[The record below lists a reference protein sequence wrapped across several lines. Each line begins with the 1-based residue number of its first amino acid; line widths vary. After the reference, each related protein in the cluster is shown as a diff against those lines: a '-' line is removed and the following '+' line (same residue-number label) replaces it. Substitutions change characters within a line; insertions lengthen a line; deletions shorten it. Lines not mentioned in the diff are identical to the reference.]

1 MAESGL
7 VARLVRA
14 GLLPLALAAVAPAQA
29 GGWLLASPEPRVVPG
44 QSFELIVI
52 GAPVDGVW
60 PERLPAQ
67 VELPD
72 GGPRIAVELVRA
84 SSLGETQRRYIGQW
98 PGEVVGMATL
108 SLLES
113 PSARMIFDSGAA
125 LRSPAA
131 SAQAGN
137 VAKAGAVTQ
146 QQRSDEPVAPAAL
159 SFHEPMYFVIGGTD
173 PKSAR
178 YQISFRYRL
187 FDDQGVVA
195 ESFPLVRGLYFGF
208 TQTSLWDLSS
218 DSKPFR
224 DTSFRPSLFYQWKL
238 SDPSEGNS
246 VALAAGY
253 EHESNGRDE
262 EDSRS
267 IDTLFA
273 RIDARYYFPNG
284 RTYLGV
290 EPKVWGYID
299 KDDNPDITDYRGYAQ
314 LGLRLGSDDGL
325 MLTALLRKGKAGVG
339 STQLDLSYP
348 LRQSV
353 FSGVG
358 AFAHLQYFNGYG
370 ETLLDYN
377 VGRGPQFRIGVSIV
391 R

>member
-1 MAESGL
+1 MPEFRFS
-7 VARLVRA
+7 ARLVRA
-14 GLLPLALAAVAPAQA
+14 GLLSLALGAIAPAHA
-29 GGWLLASPEPRVVPG
+29 AGWLLASTEPRVVPG
-44 QSFELIVI
+44 RSFELIVI
-52 GAPVDGVW
+52 GSPADSKW

-72 GGPRIAVELVRA
+72 GGPRISVDLVLA
-84 SSLGETQRRYIGQW
+84 GVVGPMQRRYIGQW
-98 PGEVVGMATL
+98 PGEVIGMATL
-108 SLLES
+108 SLLEA
-113 PSARMIFDSGAA
+113 PAARLILDSGAA
-125 LRSPAA
+125 MRTPVA
-131 SAQAGN
+131 SAQANN
-137 VAKAGAVTQ
+137 VSHDGAIAQ
-146 QQRSDEPVAPAAL
+146 QMRSDAPVAPSAL
-159 SFHEPMYFVIGGTD
+159 GFHEPMYFLVGGTD

-224 DTSFRPSLFYQWKL
+224 DTSFRPSLFYQWRL

-253 EHESNGRDE
+253 EHESNGRGE

-284 RTYLGV
+284 RTYIGV

-299 KDDNPDITDYRGYAQ
+299 KEDNPDITDYRGFAQ

-325 MLTALLRKGKAGVG
+325 MLAALLRRGEKGVG

-377 VGRGPQFRIGVSIV
+377 VGRSPQFRIGVSIV

>member
-1 MAESGL
+1 MFDSLLMAR
-7 VARLVRA
+7 VMRA
-14 GLLPLALAAVAPAQA
+14 CVLPLAWCAVMPAQA

-52 GAPVDGVW
+52 GDPADGKW
-60 PERLPAQ
+60 PARLPAQ

-72 GGPRIAVELVRA
+72 GGPRIAVELVPA
-84 SSLGETQRRYIGQW
+84 GAVGPMQQRYVGQW

-113 PSARMIFDSGAA
+113 PSARLIFDSAAA
-125 LRSPAA
+125 LRTPLK
-131 SAQAGN
+131 SAQRQDVADAGT
-137 VAKAGAVTQ
+137 VTQ
-146 QQRSDEPVAPAAL
+146 QGRSDAPLAPAAL
-159 SFHEPMYFVIGGTD
+159 SFHEPMYFVVGGSD

-195 ESFPLVRGLYFGF
+195 ESLPLVRGLYFGF

-238 SDPSEGNS
+238 SDPSDGNS
-246 VALAAGY
+246 AALAAGY
-253 EHESNGRDE
+253 EHESNGRDG
-262 EDSRS
+262 DKSRS
-267 IDTLFA
+267 IDTFFA
-273 RIDARYYFPNG
+273 RIDARYYLPNG
-284 RTYLGV
+284 RTYVGI
-290 EPKVWGYID
+290 EPKVWSYID
-299 KDDNPDITDYRGYAQ
+299 KEDNPDITDYRGYAQ

-325 MLTALLRKGKAGVG
+325 MLAAILRRGKAGVG
-339 STQLDLSYP
+339 SSQLDLSYP

-377 VGRGPQFRIGVSIV
+377 VSHGPQFRIGVSIV

>member
-1 MAESGL
+1 MPESVL
-7 VARLVRA
+7 LSRSARVCVLS
-14 GLLPLALAAVAPAQA
+14 LALCAVASAQA

-44 QSFELIVI
+44 RSFELIVI
-52 GAPVDGVW
+52 GDPAGGKW
-60 PERLPAQ
+60 PEKLLAQ

-72 GGPRIAVELVRA
+72 GGPRIALDLVPA
-84 SSLGETQRRYIGQW
+84 GTVGPMQQRYVGLW

-113 PSARMIFDSGAA
+113 PSARLIFDSGAA
-125 LRSPAA
+125 LRTPLK
-131 SAQAGN
+131 SAQARA
-137 VAKAGAVTQ
+137 VVDDSAVTHQ
-146 QQRSDEPVAPAAL
+146 GRSDEPVAPSPL
-159 SFHEPMYFVIGGTD
+159 SFHEPMYFVVGGNA

-195 ESFPLVRGLYFGF
+195 ESLPLVRGLYFGF

-238 SDPSEGNS
+238 SDPTEGNS
-246 VALAAGY
+246 AALAAGY
-253 EHESNGRDE
+253 EHESNGRDG
-262 EDSRS
+262 DQSRS
-267 IDTLFA
+267 IDTFFA
-273 RIDARYYFPNG
+273 RIDARYYLPNG
-284 RTYLGV
+284 RTYVGV
-290 EPKVWGYID
+290 EPKVWSYID
-299 KDDNPDITDYRGYAQ
+299 KEDNPDITAYRGYAQ

-325 MLTALLRKGKAGVG
+325 MLAAILRRGNAGVG

-377 VGRGPQFRIGVSIV
+377 VSHGPQFRIGVSIV